1 MTRILTAVLLAL
13 ALVAAACG
21 GGDDDAEP
29 EGVDDDAQ
37 PEGVDGADG
46 GADGGVAA
54 GDDDGST
61 QGQGAGDGAASG
73 GAVDGAVIIV
83 SGLGS
88 YGVSAD
94 ATEGTPIEFA
104 DVDGVSVGTDPVTD
118 GEGAYV
124 VTFRTLEGESFA
136 AEAFVGRVDLATG
149 ETSTVARIGVD
160 RESDDAEELIEYGPM
175 VAIDGE
181 VWVYS
186 QVFGE
191 STGELL
197 RLSPDSPDGP
207 VASVTLSHPQALH
220 TDGEMI
226 YVWTESGLTV
236 IDPATG
242 SASVL
247 VPTGV
252 VIAQAAPDVDL
263 GSLVISRSGV
273 APAPEDLDFVAR
285 SLAADGGSIN
295 GTTLGDGVFWVSIDG
310 VLSTSAGD
318 TVLAEALVGFDV
330 SDGAVTAVIP
340 TIGDGDYFFEENTV
354 DVGDPEIAAFDG
366 AVWIVDRQDNG
377 ALLRVDP
384 ASGDVA
390 VTYEPCAAP
399 LECEDASF
407 ILTDP
412 DALWLDVTRY
422 EVTGEGSRSGQIWVE
437 RIDTGTGAVAAAAS
451 VESLIF

>member
-1 MTRILTAVLLAL
+1 MTRILTAMLLAV

-29 EGVDDDAQ
+29 EGADGTADAGAD
-37 PEGVDGADG
+37 GVDGD
-46 GADGGVAA
+46 VAA

-61 QGQGAGDGAASG
+61 QGQGAGDGASG

-104 DVDGVSVGTDPVTD
+104 DMDGVSVGTEPVTD

-124 VTFRTLEGESFA
+124 LTFRTLEGQSFA

-160 RESDDAEELIEYGPM
+160 RESDDAEELTEYGPM

-207 VASVTLSHPQALH
+207 VASVTLSRPQALH

-242 SASVL
+242 STSVL

-252 VIAQAAPDVDL
+252 VIAEAAPDVDL
-263 GSLVISRSGV
+263 GSLVISRSGA
-273 APAPEDLDFVAR
+273 APAAEDLDFVAR
-285 SLAADGGSIN
+285 SLAVDGGSIN

-330 SDGAVTAVIP
+330 TDGTVTAVIP
-340 TIGDGDYFFEENTV
+340 TIGDGDYFFEENSV
-354 DVGDPEIAAFDG
+354 DVGDSEIAAFDG

-384 ASGDVA
+384 ASGEVA
-390 VTYEPCAAP
+390 VTYEPCAPP

-422 EVTGEGSRSGQIWVE
+422 EVTGEGSRSGEIWVE
-437 RIDTGTGAVAAAAS
+437 RIDTGTGAVAASAS
-451 VESLIF
+451 VQSLIF